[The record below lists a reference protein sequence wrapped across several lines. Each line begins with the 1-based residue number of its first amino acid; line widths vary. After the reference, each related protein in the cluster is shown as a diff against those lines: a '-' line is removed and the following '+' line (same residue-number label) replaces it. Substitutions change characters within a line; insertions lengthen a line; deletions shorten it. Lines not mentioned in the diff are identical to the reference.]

1 MTSFIFIRLLD
12 DVFVV
17 YSTPLSGSFV
27 TWMVIWRD
35 EVEEEENDEEEE
47 EEDGDEEEEDEEDE
61 EDEEESRRSPA
72 ESTMLDSVCSLITG
86 TQPCTSAFI
95 LAITEGT
102 IAIW

>member
-47 EEDGDEEEEDEEDE
+47 EEDGDEEEEDEE
-61 EDEEESRRSPA
+61 ESRRSPA